1 MLQRTDDEIVALKRH
16 LSPGLLLV
24 IAKAKEAISLKAT
37 KTPKTINTGW
47 DGEAAPEQEERWGQE
62 APQDEDECESKMPD
76 GETTIDW
83 QMWGMIWQPLLCL
96 SPYPETYQTPSLDT
110 RSWLQLSPAW

>member
-37 KTPKTINTGW
+37 KTPKTINTG
-47 DGEAAPEQEERWGQE
+47 
-62 APQDEDECESKMPD
+62 
-76 GETTIDW
+76 
-83 QMWGMIWQPLLCL
+83 
-96 SPYPETYQTPSLDT
+96 
-110 RSWLQLSPAW
+110 